1 MRTWMITGCS
11 SGFGRMLAQAALETD
26 DRVIATA
33 RNPETVA
40 DLTRAFPEQC
50 DAIALDVGSHEAVLA
65 GAHAALDS
73 RLGREGID
81 VLVHNAG
88 YGLIGAIEEC
98 DQAQIDRN
106 FAVNFFGPL
115 QLTKAMLPHM
125 RQRAATGTPGMI
137 IAMSAAAAIANYA
150 GFGIYGAAKWALE
163 GMCESLRAELAPIGI
178 KVMMV
183 QPGPFR
189 TDFIARSLDKG
200 SRTIDAYARTSGQF
214 AGLLSRMSGKQ
225 PGDPQRAAHAILQA
239 SRSATPP
246 ARLVIGRYAIEKVK
260 KRNAASAAELTSWE
274 ELGASADFPR

>member
-1 MRTWMITGCS
+1 MRTWLITGCS
-11 SGFGRMLAQAALETD
+11 TGFGRTLAQTALEAGE
-26 DRVIATA
+26 RVIATA
-33 RNPETVA
+33 RNPESVA
-40 DLTRAFPEQC
+40 DLARAFPDRC
-50 DAIALDVGSHEAVLA
+50 DTLALDVGTREGALV

-73 RLGREGID
+73 RLGSEGID

-88 YGLIGAIEEC
+88 YGLSGAIEEC

-115 QLTKAMLPHM
+115 QLTQALLPHM
-125 RQRAATGTPGMI
+125 RDRATTGNPGMI

-163 GMCESLRAELAPIGI
+163 GMCESLRAEVAPLGI

-189 TDFIARSLDKG
+189 TDFIARSLDRG
-200 SRTIDAYARTSGQF
+200 ARSIDAYAKTSGQF
-214 AGLLSRMSGKQ
+214 AALLSKMSGKQ
-225 PGDPQRAAHAILQA
+225 PGDPQRAAQAILQA

-246 ARLVIGRYAIEKVK
+246 TRLVLGRYAIEKVK
-260 KRNAASAAELTSWE
+260 KRNAASSAELSAWE

>member
-11 SGFGRMLAQAALETD
+11 SGFGRMLAQAALEAG

-33 RNPETVA
+33 RNPEAVA

-125 RQRAATGTPGMI
+125 RQRAATGAPGMI

-200 SRTIDAYARTSGQF
+200 SRTIDAYARSSGQF